1 MRCSDSR
8 EEVGEVADDNRVM
21 ARARQQ
27 PSTIPTFIAV
37 TNEDNFR
44 HRFVVTVKEDEA
56 PRSMKR
62 PGGSSMVASTGCQTT
77 ELPQMEL
84 PAKLLKVLSA
94 ACTPGHIAGTS
105 SCYGGHLTMATAS
118 SVTMVAPRSP
128 RSKIRDAQGLR
139 CDPGTAAHYGR

>member
-8 EEVGEVADDNRVM
+8 EEGGEVADDNRVM

-27 PSTIPTFIAV
+27 PSTIPRFIAA

-77 ELPQMEL
+77 EFPQMEL
-84 PAKLLKVLSA
+84 PATLLKFYPPRARPAISPAPRL
-94 ACTPGHIAGTS
+94 
-105 SCYGGHLTMATAS
+105 ATA
-118 SVTMVAPRSP
+118 V
-128 RSKIRDAQGLR
+128 I
-139 CDPGTAAHYGR
+139 